1 MRVMREE
8 DSNSFTSYTVD
19 AEGIQTAVAEL
30 MTQDTRTPAHPVN
43 TGKRAQPRTLA
54 VCARSALA

>member
-1 MRVMREE
+1 VRVMRE

-30 MTQDTRTPAHPVN
+30 MTQDTREPTSI
-43 TGKRAQPRTLA
+43 
-54 VCARSALA
+54 RSCLT

>member
-1 MRVMREE
+1 MRVMRE

-30 MTQDTRTPAHPVN
+30 MTQDTR
-43 TGKRAQPRTLA
+43 GWRTVRLNDE
-54 VCARSALA
+54 

>member
-1 MRVMREE
+1 MREE

-30 MTQDTRTPAHPVN
+30 MTQDTREPTSI
-43 TGKRAQPRTLA
+43 
-54 VCARSALA
+54 RSCLT